1 MSQVHTRQMG
11 RLTAAGVKGDLDD
24 ALAIL
29 ARLKALHFIDYD
41 GSEDGLSLGTPASKA
56 DDISRVLNK
65 VRAAAAQVEASG
77 PGDAVPAGPVREA
90 ISGDLPTKVDA
101 LLDDLSRID
110 EIEASLASQTEEETT
125 LRMVSPLGIDV
136 ELLSGF
142 ESITSFV
149 GTAKD
154 VNAARAA
161 AGDGIFA
168 SGSADG
174 ENVVG
179 VFVRNEDAAATAS
192 ALDAAGFTALQLP
205 SGEGDSTTRLN
216 DLANIRLGLQSERE
230 GLDGAVESWTEE
242 NGEDLVCSLEILER
256 DHELTTSPVRVA
268 VSDHAFIIDGW
279 VEMDRAHDI
288 KIALGGACI
297 VVDVEPFVI
306 EAGGGHHDH
315 DHHHEPVSPP
325 IAFQPR
331 KATKPLELVTDMVG
345 RPGYGRLDPTLF
357 MFITYPLFFGLM
369 LGDMAYGL
377 LTMGLG
383 GLLMSK
389 AGTNDGL
396 KLGGR
401 FLLLIGGATVL
412 FGYIYAEFAGWEI
425 FPHYGHHSPVEF
437 MQALYPAVDS
447 HGHVFEVALG
457 YNITFAF
464 PFHRVSSNLM
474 DLIVLTLYMGW
485 IHVMVGLIMGFRDVL
500 FIGNGHGGIGWVAAF
515 FEKGAWMVLLVGGLL
530 FTHAYIGS
538 HGEFMTAGVTLIGI
552 ATACLVWT
560 LYRYHGLDLPIA
572 LMMGPIE
579 ALGMMPTIIS
589 YVRLFAVGVVG
600 VKIAET
606 GNHMFFDNISLDE
619 PLMAIALF
627 IGWFVVQAFAWV
639 LGVFSPNIHAARLHM
654 VEWMKQYYDSSGKPF
669 SPFGGTSRYVEG
681 E

>member
-1 MSQVHTRQMG
+1 MSQVQTRQMG
-11 RLTAAGVKGDLDD
+11 RLVAAGVKDDLDD
-24 ALAIL
+24 ALAVL

-41 GSEDGLSLGTPASKA
+41 GNEGGLSLGTPSEKA
-56 DDISRVLNK
+56 DEIGRVLNK
-65 VRAAAAQVEASG
+65 VRAAASQVEASG
-77 PGDAVPAGPVREA
+77 PSNAVPATGVRES
-90 ISGDLPTKVDA
+90 IDGDLPDKVDA
-101 LLDDLSRID
+101 LLGQVARID
-110 EIEASLASQTEEETT
+110 EIDASVASKTEEESV
-125 LRMVSPLGIDV
+125 LSQIAPLGVDV
-136 ELLSGF
+136 ELLSGY
-142 ESITSFV
+142 SSLTSFI
-149 GTAKD
+149 GTVSD
-154 VNAARAA
+154 VAAARTAA
-161 AGDGIFA
+161 ENGLFIDGGD
-168 SGSADG
+168 
-174 ENVVG
+174 VVA
-179 VFVRNEDAAATAS
+179 VFVRNDDAS
-192 ALDAAGFTALQLP
+192 ATSAALQAAGFTAIQLP
-205 SGEGDSTTRLN
+205 DGSGDSNVRINALEGERVELLN
-216 DLANIRLGLQSERE
+216 ERE
-230 GLDGAVESWTEE
+230 ELASSVESWTEE
-242 NGEDLVCSLEILER
+242 NGEALLCGLEVLER
-256 DHELTTSPVRVA
+256 DHELTTSPVKVA
-268 VSDHAFIIDGW
+268 VSEHAFVIDGW

-288 KIALGGACI
+288 RVALGNSCL
-297 VVDVEPFVI
+297 VVDIEPFVI

-331 KATKPLELVTDMVG
+331 SRTKPLELVTDMVG
-345 RPGYGRLDPTLF
+345 RPGYGRLDPTVF
-357 MFITYPLFFGLM
+357 MFFTYPLFFGLM

-377 LTMGLG
+377 VTMGLG
-383 GLLMSK
+383 WLLLSK
-389 AGTNDGL
+389 AGTNEGL

-401 FLLLIGGATVL
+401 FLLLIGTATVL

-425 FPHYGHHSPVEF
+425 FPHHGHSPVEW
-437 MQALYPAVDS
+437 MQVLYPAVDS
-447 HGHVFEVALG
+447 HGYVFKAKLG

-474 DLIVLTLYMGW
+474 DLIILTLYMGW
-485 IHVMVGLIMGFRDVL
+485 IHVMIGLIMGFRDVL
-500 FIGNGHGGIGWVAAF
+500 LVGNGHGGIGWVAAF
-515 FEKGAWMVLLVGGLL
+515 FEKGAWMILLVGGLL

-538 HGEFMTAGVTLIGI
+538 HGEFMTAGVALIGI
-552 ATACLVWT
+552 ATVCLMWT

-619 PLMAIALF
+619 PLMAVILF
-627 IGWFVVQAFAWV
+627 IGWFVVQAFAWI